1 MRPVRALRLT
11 PQLDLFP
18 ARPQQ
23 PDWQGLPIILRQ
35 QTVKLLA
42 QLLCEQQHRCG
53 HAESDTEVG
62 DE

>member
-1 MRPVRALRLT
+1 MRSVRALRLT

-23 PDWQGLPIILRQ
+23 LDWQGLPITFRQ

-42 QLLCEQQHRCG
+42 QLLREQQHRCG
-53 HAESDTEVG
+53 HAESDKEVG

>member
-23 PDWQGLPIILRQ
+23 LDWQGLPITLRQ
-35 QTVKLLA
+35 QPVKLLA
-42 QLLCEQQHRCG
+42 PRRREQQPRCG
-53 HAESDTEVG
+53 HAESDKEVG